1 MKVGTKVMWLAIVVG
16 ILMATCAV
24 LVRRWSPGNTALMSL
39 GLVLA
44 QLAALLLPF
53 HRSRQLTTQ
62 AKVIRAPEARSS
74 RSSSRS

>member
-1 MKVGTKVMWLAIVVG
+1 MKVGSKVVWLAIVVG
-16 ILMATCAV
+16 ILMAICAV
-24 LVRRWSPGNTALMSL
+24 LVQRWSPGNTTLMSL

-53 HRSRQLTTQ
+53 QRSRELTTQ

-74 RSSSRS
+74 RPSSRS